1 MTQYIVENHGLQR
14 VFPGLEKFSPD
25 LKVIHAHSHGKKGKI
40 VTLKEGEFKEVKT
53 TLALKRISI
62 KEYSKKEEKKQSEV
76 EELTAKVQ
84 EAIDKVAD
92 TSKKTEHQA
101 SLEKAGDD
109 MKALGK
115 LLGAVVKEIK

>member
-1 MTQYIVENHGLQR
+1 
-14 VFPGLEKFSPD
+14 
-25 LKVIHAHSHGKKGKI
+25 
-40 VTLKEGEFKEVKT
+40 
-53 TLALKRISI
+53 
-62 KEYSKKEEKKQSEV
+62 
-76 EELTAKVQ
+76 LTAKVQ
-84 EAIDKVAD
+84 EAINKVAD